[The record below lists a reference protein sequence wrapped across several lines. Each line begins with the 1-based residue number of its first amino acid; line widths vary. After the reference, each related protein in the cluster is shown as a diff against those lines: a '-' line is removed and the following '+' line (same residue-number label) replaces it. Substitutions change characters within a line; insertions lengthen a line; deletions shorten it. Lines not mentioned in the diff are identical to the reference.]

1 MCQIKKNTCQIPV
14 FYSSVFSCQLNTSDA
29 SNESSQDTESYE
41 VIGKSDKE
49 QSADEASPIVE
60 SVGPNI
66 QHQLKDLEAVDDEEE
81 DYEADDNDGETMC
94 RSRGGRGRGGGAGGL
109 EHPHLLEN
117 HSDRVP

>member
-1 MCQIKKNTCQIPV
+1 M
-14 FYSSVFSCQLNTSDA
+14 FYSSVFSFQLNTSDA

-81 DYEADDNDGETMC
+81 DYEADDNDGEFIPCMDPE
-94 RSRGGRGRGGGAGGL
+94 GGAGGL
-109 EHPHLLEN
+109 DPPGKSQN
-117 HSDRVP
+117 YQASIQW